1 VADWVSIKAEYI
13 TTDIS
18 TRALA
23 EKSGVSY
30 ASLRRRAEKEHWAD
44 ERKTTERKVSAKVAQ
59 KVARVKVAHETD
71 RITRLLSVS
80 DALLQKA
87 ERGVSE
93 LGEFYIV
100 KRKVSRVQ
108 QVKDDAGNV
117 LGIADIDET
126 AEVATKGPAIVDGAS
141 VRHFA
146 AAIKDLV
153 AVATTPKTDEQSL
166 SKVAEMMVRL
176 DKEAS
181 ADAVSKPEA
190 DGVST

>member
-1 VADWVSIKAEYI
+1 MADWVSIKSEYI
-13 TTDIS
+13 STDIS

-30 ASLRRRAEKEHWAD
+30 ATLRRRAEKEHWAD

-59 KVARVKVAHETD
+59 KVARVKVARETD
-71 RITRLLSVS
+71 RLTRILDVS

-100 KRKVSRVQ
+100 KRKVSRAEP
-108 QVKDDAGNV
+108 VKNQEGV
-117 LGIADIDET
+117 VIGIADVDET
-126 AEVATKGPAIVDGAS
+126 AEVATKGPAIIDGAA

-146 AAIKDLV
+146 SALKDLNDIARV
-153 AVATTPKTDEQSL
+153 TDKSGDE
-166 SKVAEMMVRL
+166 
-176 DKEAS
+176 
-181 ADAVSKPEA
+181 DALVKARELLG
-190 DGVST
+190 GVHSVID